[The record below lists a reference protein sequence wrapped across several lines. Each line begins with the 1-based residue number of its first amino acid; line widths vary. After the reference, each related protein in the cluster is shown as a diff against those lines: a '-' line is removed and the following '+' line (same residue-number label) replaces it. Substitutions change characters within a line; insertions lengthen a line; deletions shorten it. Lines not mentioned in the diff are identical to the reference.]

1 VKCGKEGK
9 HSRPVEGKTEIG
21 EEKTGVYRGEGG
33 GKRRRFAS
41 LVVGDVSGTRHL
53 YDLSD
58 TSGDDCLCR
67 DK

>member
-1 VKCGKEGK
+1 M
-9 HSRPVEGKTEIG
+9 EGKTEIG

-33 GKRRRFAS
+33 GRRRRFAS